1 MSDARCLANVA
12 GIDGNLG
19 CLTFGADFPQDSDT
33 LCRVLLGELPLTA
46 PNVRARY
53 TLAILFAINLLNF
66 YDRNIPAAIVEPLR
80 KDWGLS
86 DSQIGWLAT
95 AFTLLYAVV
104 GVPFGRLSDRV
115 QRSRLLGLGL
125 AVWSLLTAACGL
137 AWNYSVLFAARLGV
151 GVGEATCAP
160 ASNSLIGDL
169 YPAGQR
175 ARALSLFT
183 LGLPLGGFLGI
194 FLSGRI
200 AAAYGW
206 RAPFYVACI
215 PGLILALLAL
225 TISEPPRGAAE
236 VSPTAGRPC
245 EGSPYWRILR
255 IPSMRWIIVSGALF
269 NFNMYAIPTFLTAFL
284 SRYHGLNL
292 RDANA
297 VAAVVYSAVGIPGLL
312 LGGWVADQAG
322 KRRSSGRLLVSA
334 FAVMLQAPLAY
345 LALNRA
351 PGDVLSFAVLMGS
364 GGMVSYVYY
373 SGVYATIQDLIPP
386 SLRGTGMA
394 VYFCVMYLMGASF
407 GPVITGGLSDHFARA
422 AMTAAGATKM
432 AEPFRAAGLHSG
444 MYVIPVCALAV
455 GFVLLMAARSVAAD
469 MHEMHVWMAQPAG
482 NPAVAVEPST

>member
-1 MSDARCLANVA
+1 LA
-12 GIDGNLG
+12 
-19 CLTFGADFPQDSDT
+19 
-33 LCRVLLGELPLTA
+33 A
-46 PNVRARY
+46 PNIRARY

-86 DSQIGWLAT
+86 DVQIGWLGT

-104 GVPFGRLSDRV
+104 GVPFGRLSDRT
-115 QRSRLLGLGL
+115 QRSKLLGLGL
-125 AVWSLLTAACGL
+125 AAWSLLTAACGL
-137 AWNYSVLFAARLGV
+137 AWNYGVLFAARLGV
-151 GVGEATCAP
+151 GIGEATCAP

-206 RAPFYVACI
+206 RAPFYVAAI
-215 PGLILALLAL
+215 PGLILALLAM
-225 TISEPPRGAAE
+225 TISEPQRGAAE
-236 VSPTAGRPC
+236 FSPNAGRPV
-245 EGSPYWRILR
+245 EGSLVRQILRILR
-255 IPSMRWIIVSGALF
+255 IPSMRWIIASGALF
-269 NFNMYAIPTFLTAFL
+269 NFNMYAIPTFLAAFL
-284 SRYHGLNL
+284 HRYHALNL
-292 RDANA
+292 RDSSA

-312 LGGWVADQAG
+312 LGGWVADHAG

-345 LALNRA
+345 FALNCR
-351 PGDVLSFAVLMGS
+351 PGEVLPFAVLLGS
-364 GGMVSYVYY
+364 GCMLGYVYY

-394 VYFCVMYLMGASF
+394 VYFCVMYFMGASF
-407 GPVITGGLSDHFARA
+407 GPVITGGLSDHFART

-432 AEPFRAAGLHSG
+432 AEPFRATGLHSG

-455 GFVLLMAARSVAAD
+455 GLVLLMAARSVAAD
-469 MHEMHVWMAQPAG
+469 MQEMHLWMAQPAG
-482 NPAVAVEPST
+482 KPAMETSG